1 METLAFYC
9 SSVSWGG
16 LEMNFIRYAQWMR
29 ERGFNVVL
37 YCVKD
42 AYIDE
47 KNKEYQIPVRYVAHN
62 KKYFDYSNASK
73 VSKQFKKDKVKAV
86 WIRDRRDMNIMG
98 LVKSKLNKGFKII
111 YQQAMQID
119 VKKKDIFHTR
129 RFSKIDLWISPL
141 EFLAEQV
148 KENTNFPAHKIHQI
162 PLATDKVA
170 GTKLNKE
177 EARRQLEIPQD
188 KFILGILGRLDPLK
202 GQHFLIKAL
211 AELEKEHKD
220 VELLIV
226 GDLTHNEGED
236 YYQLLQDEVQNLGL
250 NNKIHFRPFM
260 KDTEAFYKAIDVFVM
275 ASEGE
280 TFGMVTI
287 EAMSYGLPIIGTNAS
302 GTPELLDKGKFGY
315 LYKVDDIPDF
325 NKQFKS
331 IYTHPKEAQAKG
343 LLAQQKANNS
353 YTKEAVCEALSDLL
367 KQKVELKNYE

>member
-287 EAMSYGLPIIGTNAS
+287 EAMSYGLPIIGTRSA
-302 GTPELLDKGKFGY
+302 GTPEILGQGIYGK
-315 LYKVDDIPDF
+315 LYEVNNIKDF
-325 NKQFKS
+325 STQFN
-331 IYTHPKEAQAKG
+331 G
-343 LLAQQKANNS
+343 L
-353 YTKEAVCEALSDLL
+353 Y
-367 KQKVELKNYE
+367 KNYEAAIEMGSKAQEKALKTFTKTSVCAALEDLLSPHIKK

>member
-16 LEMNFIRYAQWMR
+16 LEMNFIRYAYWMH

-73 VSKQFKKDKVKAV
+73 VGKQFKKDNVTAV

-98 LVKSKLNKGFKII
+98 LVKSKMKKDFKIL

-119 VKKKDIFHTR
+119 VKKKDLFHTR
-129 RFSKIDLWISPL
+129 RFAKIDLWISPL
-141 EFLAEQV
+141 KFLAEQV

-170 GTKLNKE
+170 GTKLSKE
-177 EARRQLEIPQD
+177 EARALLNLPQD

-211 AELEKEHKD
+211 AELEKKHQD

-236 YYQLLQDEVQNLGL
+236 YYQLLQDEVKNLGL
-250 NNKIHFRPFM
+250 SSKVHFRPFM
-260 KDTEAFYKAIDVFVM
+260 KDTEAFYKGIDLFVM

-287 EAMSYGLPIIGTNAS
+287 EAMSYGLPIIGTRSA
-302 GTPELLDKGKFGY
+302 GTPEILGEGKFGK
-315 LYKVDDIPDF
+315 LYEVNNLEDF
-325 NKQFKS
+325 SMQFSS
-331 IYTHPKEAQAKG
+331 IYNAYDQATLMGENARK
-343 LLAQQKANNS
+343 KALKTFS
-353 YTKEAVCEALSDLL
+353 KQAVCEALEDLL
-367 KQKVELKNYE
+367 VQHIKK